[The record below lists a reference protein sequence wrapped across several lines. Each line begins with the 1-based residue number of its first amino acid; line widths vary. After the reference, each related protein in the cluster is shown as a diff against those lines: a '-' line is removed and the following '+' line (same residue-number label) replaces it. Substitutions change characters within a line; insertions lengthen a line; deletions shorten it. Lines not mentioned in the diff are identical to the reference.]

1 MKRAS
6 TYIFSLILSVLM
18 VFAII
23 GTLLLA
29 VAKISVS
36 EDSAVK
42 NIEKNNISDIVY
54 SQLEKY
60 YNEKYYS
67 SGIPSEVYMG
77 ALKSDII
84 EENIRTQ
91 IKYAF
96 ERNDF
101 NYTDSD
107 FSGVEENLEKFFSS
121 YAEENNIEKDENY
134 SEKLGNAQDNAK
146 KIISDYCDVYKIN
159 TLKNHGI
166 LTKFY
171 KVLDILPKAFTAAS
185 AAVGIILL
193 LIVLF
198 NIKEIATTLYW
209 SGISLIVA
217 GIMGTAP
224 CIYLLAANYF
234 GSFTIKQSHIFTT
247 YTSAL
252 NSVTKYFLIFSVCA
266 AVTGIIFLVI
276 YAVVLE
282 KKRNYNPKVIK

>member
-18 VFAII
+18 VFAVI

-159 TLKNHGI
+159 TLKNQGI

-234 GSFTIKQSHIFTT
+234 GSFTIKQPHIFTT

>member
-146 KIISDYCDVYKIN
+146 KIISDYCDVYKIK
-159 TLKNHGI
+159 TLKNQGI

-193 LIVLF
+193 
-198 NIKEIATTLYW
+198 
-209 SGISLIVA
+209 
-217 GIMGTAP
+217 IMNG
-224 CIYLLAANYF
+224 
-234 GSFTIKQSHIFTT
+234 G
-247 YTSAL
+247 
-252 NSVTKYFLIFSVCA
+252 
-266 AVTGIIFLVI
+266 
-276 YAVVLE
+276 
-282 KKRNYNPKVIK
+282 